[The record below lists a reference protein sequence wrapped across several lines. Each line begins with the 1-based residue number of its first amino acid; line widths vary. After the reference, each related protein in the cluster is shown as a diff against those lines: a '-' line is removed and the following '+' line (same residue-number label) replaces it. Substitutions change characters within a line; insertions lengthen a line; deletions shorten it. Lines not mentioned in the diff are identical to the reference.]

1 MSPDVER
8 AALMATE
15 TLIRNQVIT
24 APIDPMPILKRMPN
38 VLVTSFADIAERAC
52 VDRSSLLTM
61 FGNDNQ
67 DAGTI
72 VAASDDGVLHYFVAY
87 NQRLPYALVQRAIAR
102 ELGHIV
108 LGHDGSRPDD
118 VRTEEAL
125 IFARH
130 LLCPRP
136 LLAAIRDS
144 GVPLT
149 VELIGSVTGCRKRCL
164 DGIRVTPGAHVPPEL
179 NRLVREQFADYVDNF
194 VSYARSVQSRDDS
207 PLAEF
212 GTYFDNYCE

>member
-1 MSPDVER
+1 MSPDAER

-15 TLIRNQVIT
+15 TLIKYQVSS
-24 APIDPMPILKRMPN
+24 APVDPLPILKKLPN
-38 VLVTSFADIAERAC
+38 VLVYTFTDIAQTAGVNRE
-52 VDRSSLLTM
+52 SILKM
-61 FGNDNQ
+61 FGENDQ

-72 VAASDDGVLHYFVAY
+72 VADDHGAPRYFTVY
-87 NQRLPYALVQRAIAR
+87 NQRLPYVLVQRAIAR

-108 LGHDGSRPDD
+108 LGHDGTRPDD

-136 LLAAIRDS
+136 LLAAIRDA
-144 GVPLT
+144 GLPLT

-164 DGIRVTPGAHVPPEL
+164 DGIRVTPGAHIHPKF
-179 NRLVREQFADYVDNF
+179 NRFVRDQFADYVENF
-194 VSYARSVQSRDDS
+194 VSYAVTVAPRDDS
-207 PLAEF
+207 PLADF
-212 GTYFDNYCE
+212 GTYMDNYKD